1 MTLETRDAVVS
12 RVRTAAWYAERSVTL
27 RFPAQW
33 DVIEHWPPTLPP
45 LGEEQIRASIGQ
57 PIGQAPIHERCRGKK
72 RPVVVVD
79 DLNRPTPAWRVMPH
93 VLEELRRGG
102 IDPAAITIVMATG
115 THGAPRPG
123 AFEKKV
129 GRQAAAAC
137 RLEAHD
143 AGRGGARLGTTTYG
157 TPVLANRTVAESDF
171 VLGIGGIYPNHTA
184 GFGGGAKLAL
194 GVLAKSS
201 IARLHYRHGSAGWG
215 TVDGPNHFRRD
226 LEAIA
231 QLIGLHTM
239 ISLHVDH
246 RGEIVRLA
254 CGDHLRYFP
263 EEVRFARETFG
274 VPPPGEADVLVANAY
289 PNDLSL
295 TFARMKGTSVFSH
308 GRPEA
313 SRIVVAALTEGGGY
327 HGLFPVVDV
336 PRFFN
341 QMDLIRE
348 IAVMK
353 PGEIARK
360 AARAIWRRTV
370 GRFRYRAARPGGTPP
385 ASYRPMWL
393 YCTTESTPRLP
404 VARGV
409 NVLASWEEV
418 LAAVQAEQGQGRKLR
433 VALYPCAP
441 LQWIDRSRAPGS
453 PP

>member
-1 MTLETRDAVVS
+1 
-12 RVRTAAWYAERSVTL
+12 
-27 RFPAQW
+27 
-33 DVIEHWPPTLPP
+33 
-45 LGEEQIRASIGQ
+45 
-57 PIGQAPIHERCRGKK
+57 
-72 RPVVVVD
+72 
-79 DLNRPTPAWRVMPH
+79 MPH

-123 AFEKKV
+123 ALEKKV

-143 AGRGGARLGTTTYG
+143 AGRRGVRLGTTSYG
-157 TPVLANRTVAESDF
+157 TPVLVNRTVAESDF

-201 IARLHYRHGSAGWG
+201 ISRLHYRHGGVGWG
-215 TVDGPNHFRRD
+215 TVDGLNPFRRD
-226 LEAIA
+226 LEAMA
-231 QLIGLHTM
+231 QLMGLHTI

-295 TFARMKGTSVFSH
+295 TFARMKGTSVFAH
-308 GRPEA
+308 GRPGA
-313 SRIVVAALTEGGGY
+313 SRIVVAALTEGGGH
-327 HGLFPVVDV
+327 HGLFPVVDI
-336 PRFFN
+336 PRFYN
-341 QMDLIRE
+341 QMDRIRE
-348 IAVMK
+348 MAVMK
-353 PGEIARK
+353 PGEIAGK
-360 AARAIWRRTV
+360 GARAIWRRTV
-370 GRFRYRAARPGGTPP
+370 GRLRYRAAKPGATPP
-385 ASYRPMWL
+385 ASDRPMWL
-393 YCTTESTPRLP
+393 YCTTESTPPLP

-409 NVLASWEEV
+409 NVLRSWEEI
-418 LAAVQAEQGQGRKLR
+418 LAAVQAEQGQGRRLR

-441 LQWIDRSRAPGS
+441 LQSIDRSRAPA
-453 PP
+453 PAP